1 MADPNTAA
9 EKTKATKTGWSEA
22 MVNVLLTNMILHGA
36 HDGAKYGTKAKRL
49 QMVVDDLKKM
59 HEFAGCELN
68 PQKLQTKMKALK
80 AEYKVR
86 FGPCANTSIPGGE
99 VAKRFKMMFDIIE
112 AEEEAARDRNAARD
126 KGMQT
131 FFFSCYYLLTPT
143 YFLFLVA
150 KEQATMSAYSIAL
163 SAGEIGM
170 FGGNGNDLPSASGG
184 GASAC
189 AALDLAE
196 HDREADPEGHEAT
209 ELTTKGPSKKK
220 GKYEEPDG
228 LGSMF
233 VQLHEN
239 AAARARASQEAAD
252 AAEERA
258 LAREA
263 RRAQASQAQVTNMIA
278 GFTSAITTSIT
289 DAISASRN

>member
-126 KGMQT
+126 K
-131 FFFSCYYLLTPT
+131 
-143 YFLFLVA
+143 VA